1 MHVGDKDYLVA
12 IATGS
17 DVTAQLLTVL
27 TLLGWI
33 QMFSK

>member
-12 IATGS
+12 IAMGS
-17 DVTAQLLTVL
+17 DVTAKLLIVL
-27 TLLGWI
+27 TLHGWI